1 MTVTH
6 PVAERKDVVHFLG
19 VCNRAVCSKMECG
32 RQQDRDHGDD
42 EQRRVELCHT
52 YAMSGKA
59 TDSQISGE
67 VDGREADRVSEQYSP
82 APRRQ
87 RSDVVDIGE
96 TLLTDAETLLREPCT
111 SGEETHPKYE
121 HCR

>member
-6 PVAERKDVVHFLG
+6 PVAERKDIVHFLG

-52 YAMSGKA
+52 YAMSGNA
-59 TDSQISGE
+59 TQIARY
-67 VDGREADRVSEQYSP
+67 RERWMEGKQTV
-82 APRRQ
+82 
-87 RSDVVDIGE
+87 
-96 TLLTDAETLLREPCT
+96 
-111 SGEETHPKYE
+111 
-121 HCR
+121 